1 MRCSRCQAKAQVE
14 LKDKNL
20 ALCKEHYLEWFV
32 SETSR
37 AIKKHRML
45 EPGERVL
52 VAVSGGKDSLALW
65 DVLSRLG
72 YQAVGVHIHLGI
84 GAYSDR
90 SLEVSRAFA
99 EERGLELSVVDLKG
113 VYGFGVPELAELSG
127 RVACSACGLS
137 KRYILNQ
144 VAVEGG
150 FRVLATG
157 HNLDDEA
164 AVLLGNLLNPDPHTL
179 VRQSPVL
186 PAKEGLAARIKPFYR
201 FTEREVL
208 AYALLRG
215 IRFLHEE
222 CPYAKGAKSLQ
233 YKEVLNRLE
242 AAQPGSKRRLLE
254 GFLDKIRPRLQSAP
268 GEEVSLHACER
279 CGYPTTGAVCSFC
292 RMWDAVYRRA
302 KKRRLLPEEAEFRPS
317 GRVGRGGWEAVSPH
331 HLTEAPSDG

>member
-1 MRCSRCQAKAQVE
+1 VE
-14 LKDKNL
+14 LRGRNL
-20 ALCKEHYLEWFV
+20 ALCKEHYLDWFV
-32 SETSR
+32 TETGR

-72 YQAVGVHIHLGI
+72 YVAVGVHIHLGI

-90 SLEVSRAFA
+90 SLEVTRAFA
-99 EERGLELSVVDLKG
+99 QERGLELLVVDLKEA
-113 VYGFGVPELAELSG
+113 YGFGVPELAQLSG

-150 FRVLATG
+150 FRAVATG

-164 AVLLGNLLNPDPHTL
+164 AVLLGNLLNPDPATL
-179 VRQSPVL
+179 VRQGPVL
-186 PAKEGLAARIKPFYR
+186 PAKPGLAARVKPFYR

-208 AYALLRG
+208 SYALLRR
-215 IRFLHEE
+215 ILFLHEE
-222 CPYAKGAKSLQ
+222 CPNAKGAKSLL
-233 YKEVLNRLE
+233 YKDVLNRLE
-242 AAQPGSKRRLLE
+242 EAQPGSKLRLLE
-254 GFLDKIRPRLQSAP
+254 GFLDKIRPQLKEAE
-268 GEEVSLHACER
+268 GEALLNECER

-302 KKRRLLPEEAEFRPS
+302 KKRRLLPEEAEFHPKVEVRL
-317 GRVGRGGWEAVSPH
+317 G
-331 HLTEAPSDG
+331 